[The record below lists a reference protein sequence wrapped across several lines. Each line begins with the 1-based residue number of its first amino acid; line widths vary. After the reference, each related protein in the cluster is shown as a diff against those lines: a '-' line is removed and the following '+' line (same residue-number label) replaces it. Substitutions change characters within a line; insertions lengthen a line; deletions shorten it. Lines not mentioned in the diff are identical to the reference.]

1 MERNAQHAFDAE
13 EVMAYLDGE
22 LEARRAAALAAH
34 LGSCGECQE
43 VAQGFRALSERML
56 SFEVEHPSAGMDEK
70 VLATLDADK
79 SSSVSSARDVA
90 ARKSWKWRGLFSH
103 PRAWAFV
110 GAVIVVAMLII
121 GIPRARQSHDVAS
134 SRSLRDESHGYK
146 SWLDNAGIAATRSG
160 TNVYQTSTET
170 RGTDALVPEAAP
182 EPPLPASR
190 GKLPVFSEPAAG
202 DELRAPENVGPMIV
216 QTAALTILA
225 TNYDE
230 ASAAIEKLAAA
241 HCGAHCGY
249 VEKLDAKA
257 QTGNARELMAS
268 LRIPT
273 KQLDGFLANVRKL
286 GHVEEENRENEEVS
300 DQYVDLQ
307 ARLRSAR
314 ATEQRLID
322 LLGTRTGKL
331 QDVLEAERELARV
344 RGEIESMQ
352 GQNALL
358 VHRVNYATVQV
369 SLNEEYRQ
377 VLGSGTISTGT
388 KIRNAAVEGLTNLEE
403 GGVALL
409 VFLFAVGPSLLF
421 WLAILLVPGW
431 FVWKRFRARAQS

>member
-22 LEARRAAALAAH
+22 LEARRAAELAAH
-34 LGSCGECQE
+34 LVSCSECQE

-56 SFEVEHPSAGMDEK
+56 SFEVENRSVGMSEAM
-70 VLATLDADK
+70 LAALD
-79 SSSVSSARDVA
+79 SSSVSKKTVPSGSEQMNSWSWRRMFARPYV
-90 ARKSWKWRGLFSH
+90 
-103 PRAWAFV
+103 WAFAGLGLV
-110 GAVIVVAMLII
+110 ALLAVVSIRSFYGAREGANF
-121 GIPRARQSHDVAS
+121 PSERATELSAPAGGRPN
-134 SRSLRDESHGYK
+134 GYK
-146 SWLDNAGIAATRSG
+146 SWLSKDNPSLEQAEAFRDVKKAENASAGAEAW
-160 TNVYQTSTET
+160 
-170 RGTDALVPEAAP
+170 DAPAP
-182 EPPLPASR
+182 VAPAS
-190 GKLPVFSEPAAG
+190 VG
-202 DELRAPENVGPMIV
+202 DELKAPENVGPMIV
-216 QTAALTILA
+216 ETASLTILA
-225 TNYDE
+225 KNFDE

-241 HCGAHCGY
+241 HGGY

-257 QTGNARELMAS
+257 QTGNARELTAS

-273 KQLDGFLANVRKL
+273 KQLDGFLADLRKL
-286 GHVEEENRENEEVS
+286 GHVEDENRENEEVS

-314 ATEQRLID
+314 ATEQRLIE

-352 GQNALL
+352 GQSALL

-369 SLNEEYRQ
+369 SLSEEYRQ
-377 VLGSGTISTGT
+377 VLGSGKISTGT
-388 KIRNAAVEGLTNLEE
+388 KIRNALVEGFSNLED
-403 GGVALL
+403 GAVALL

-431 FVWKRFRARAQS
+431 FVWKRIRRRAQA

>member
-34 LGSCGECQE
+34 LVSCSECQE

-56 SFEVEHPSAGMDEK
+56 SLEAEHPSAGMSEK
-70 VLATLDADK
+70 VLAALD
-79 SSSVSSARDVA
+79 SSNSSEKTIPSGSEQNKRW
-90 ARKSWKWRGLFSH
+90 SWRRLFAE
-103 PRAWAFV
+103 RYVWAFAGLGFV
-110 GAVIVVAMLII
+110 ALVAVVS
-121 GIPRARQSHDVAS
+121 IPSFFRARQVD
-134 SRSLRDESHGYK
+134 
-146 SWLDNAGIAATRSG
+146 WLDTQHATGLSAPAADRRSFSATTFNPPAKPPAATGSA
-160 TNVYQTSTET
+160 EAW
-170 RGTDALVPEAAP
+170 DAPAP
-182 EPPLPASR
+182 AP
-190 GKLPVFSEPAAG
+190 PAAG
-202 DELRAPENVGPMIV
+202 DELKAPENVGPMIV
-216 QTAALTILA
+216 QTASLTILA

-230 ASAAIEKLAAA
+230 ASAAIDKLAAA
-241 HCGAHCGY
+241 HGGY

-257 QTGNARELMAS
+257 QTGNARELSAA

-273 KQLDGFLANVRKL
+273 KQLDGFLADLRRL
-286 GHVEEENRENEEVS
+286 GHVEEESRSNEEVS

-307 ARLRSAR
+307 ARLKSAR
-314 ATEQRLID
+314 ATEQRLIE

-352 GQNALL
+352 AQSALL

-369 SLNEEYRQ
+369 NLNEEYRQ

-388 KIRNAAVEGLTNLEE
+388 KIRNAAVEGFSNLED
-403 GGVALL
+403 GVIALL

-431 FVWKRFRARAQS
+431 FAWKRFRRRARG

>member
-22 LEARRAAALAAH
+22 LEPRRAAALAAH
-34 LGSCGECQE
+34 LVSCSECQE

-56 SFEVEHPSAGMDEK
+56 SFEVEQPSAGMNETVLTALDSRNSSKKIISSGSEQEK
-70 VLATLDADK
+70 SWNWRRTFAKPYIWAFAGLGLVALLAVVIIPNFFRARHEAWLATERATGL
-79 SSSVSSARDVA
+79 SAPLEDRQRFA
-90 ARKSWKWRGLFSH
+90 ASTYL
-103 PRAWAFV
+103 P
-110 GAVIVVAMLII
+110 
-121 GIPRARQSHDVAS
+121 P
-134 SRSLRDESHGYK
+134 
-146 SWLDNAGIAATRSG
+146 AATSG
-160 TNVYQTSTET
+160 
-170 RGTDALVPEAAP
+170 AHMAAP
-182 EPPLPASR
+182 VGGPLPAAPPPPPSD
-190 GKLPVFSEPAAG
+190 
-202 DELRAPENVGPMIV
+202 DEQLKAPENVGPMIV
-216 QTAALTILA
+216 QTASLNILA

-241 HCGAHCGY
+241 HGGY

-257 QTGNARELMAS
+257 QTGSARELSAA

-273 KQLDGFLANVRKL
+273 KQLDGFLADVRKL
-286 GHVEEENRENEEVS
+286 GHVEEETRSNEEVS

-307 ARLRSAR
+307 ARLKSAR
-314 ATEQRLID
+314 ATEQRLIE

-331 QDVLEAERELARV
+331 EDVLEAERELARI

-352 GQNALL
+352 GQSAIL

-369 SLNEEYRQ
+369 DLSEEYRQ
-377 VLGSGTISTGT
+377 VLGSGPISTGT
-388 KIRNAAVEGLTNLEE
+388 KIRNAAVEGFTNVEE
-403 GGVALL
+403 GAVALL

-431 FVWKRFRARAQS
+431 FLWKRFRVRAAR